1 MINISTKRYLG
12 VGLYDSASHDGIDFD
27 RADVFC
33 MVFERMMPMVTVA
46 RGPKGHLAFMVF
58 YRGFYRVSARYI
70 YIYIYS
76 AFLQGY
82 P

>member
-1 MINISTKRYLG
+1 MLNING
-12 VGLYDSASHDGIDFD
+12 YDSASRDGIDFD

-33 MVFERMMPMVTVA
+33 MVFERMMPVVTVA

-70 YIYIYS
+70 
-76 AFLQGY
+76 
-82 P
+82 